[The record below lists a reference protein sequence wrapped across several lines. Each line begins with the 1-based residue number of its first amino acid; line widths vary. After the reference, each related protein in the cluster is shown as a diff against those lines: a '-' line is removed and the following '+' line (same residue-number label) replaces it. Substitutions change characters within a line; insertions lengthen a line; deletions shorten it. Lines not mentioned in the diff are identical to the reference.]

1 MGSVL
6 PDEFPFN
13 KREAPA
19 PTVEESPVL
28 QTRPPQPVAPV
39 APVVQQPAQPTQHPQ
54 PPVVVVRPEPLI
66 EVQVEDRIVY
76 RGPERR
82 RSPRQALR
90 AKAIFRAESKAAL
103 SGPVQIM
110 NMSMLGLRFWSKH
123 PICSGDR
130 GAIRMEV
137 GPLKWNSKLRIVSC
151 TSCGEDGYAIGCEFV
166 GNELSRSR
174 AAA

>member
-1 MGSVL
+1 MESVL

-13 KREAPA
+13 KREEPAPA
-19 PTVEESPVL
+19 LE
-28 QTRPPQPVAPV
+28 APV
-39 APVVQQPAQPTQHPQ
+39 IEEKLPETAAPVVQSPA
-54 PPVVVVRPEPLI
+54 VVVVRPEPLI
-66 EVQVEDRIVY
+66 EVQMEHRVVY

-123 PICSGDR
+123 AICAGDK

-137 GPLKWNSKLRIVSC
+137 GPLKWNSKLRVVSC
-151 TSCGEDGYAIGCEFV
+151 VSCGEDGFAIGCEFV
-166 GNELSRSR
+166 GNELSRTR